1 MPTYQTLSVKQPW
14 AELIASGR
22 KTIEMR
28 TWRTSYRGEL
38 LIAASSSPKSYE
50 LEGRRLPAGVTVCLV
65 ELTDIRE
72 FTIDDLP
79 AAGYEGHELFKAQ
92 NLWKAEL
99 GMNLCGTTVYAWL
112 LARPRRVEP
121 VPLKG
126 RLHIFPVDLPAPLKL
141 TK

>member
-1 MPTYQTLSVKQPW
+1 MPAYHTLSVKQPW

-38 LIAASSSPKSYE
+38 LITASSSPRNFP
-50 LEGRRLPAGVTVCLV
+50 LEGARLPSGVAVCLV
-65 ELTDIRE
+65 DLVDIQE

-79 AAGYEGHELFKAQ
+79 AAGYEGHELFKAR
-92 NLWKAEL
+92 NRWKAGL
-99 GMNLCGTTVYAWL
+99 DMNLSDAPVYGWR

-121 VPLKG
+121 VPIKG
-126 RLHIFPVDLPAPLKL
+126 RLHIFMTEFPAPL
-141 TK
+141 TKCV